1 MISTDI
7 YVFITFS
14 GHDDAAE
21 RDRAPSAPVEPEL
34 RWVDDDALRA
44 LDHETLWTYVV
55 TACDAYHRL
64 YGTCRPRPTGQVYL
78 YRITYSFESFIKLYV
93 VI

>member
-1 MISTDI
+1 MDI
-7 YVFITFS
+7 HGTMLATQV
-14 GHDDAAE
+14 E
-21 RDRAPSAPVEPEL
+21 RHRAPSAPVEPEL

-55 TACDAYHRL
+55 TAHDAYYRL
-64 YGTCRPRPTGQVYL
+64 HGRCRPRLTGQVYL
-78 YRITYSFESFIKLYV
+78 YTIAYSFESFIKLYF